1 MEPTGPS
8 FSAVDFA
15 AWMAIAAFVVML
27 ANNGLALFDRLT
39 NRKADKPAG
48 PADHL
53 ITQDALESSLAP
65 IAEDVARID
74 RTVADLGTRFVTQSS
89 VDDRL
94 TGMSRKIEG
103 VRAEVLIAV
112 EKSTDAGERRVER
125 LEAHLQRI
133 DESRTEDAK
142 KILEDIGGLKALI
155 KEGRRA

>member
-1 MEPTGPS
+1 MDPTGPS

-53 ITQDALESSLAP
+53 ITQDALASALAP
-65 IAEDVARID
+65 IAEDVNRID
-74 RTVADLGTRFVTQSS
+74 EALGDLGTRFVTQSS

-94 TGMSRKIEG
+94 TGMSRKIEA
-103 VRAEVLIAV
+103 VRSEVLAAV
-112 EKSTDAGERRVER
+112 EKSQEAGEKRVER
-125 LEAHLQRI
+125 LETHLQHI
-133 DESRTEDAK
+133 DESRTEDTKVILREIGSLQAK
-142 KILEDIGGLKALI
+142 VEM
-155 KEGRRA
+155 RS

>member
-1 MEPTGPS
+1 MDPTGPS

-53 ITQDALESSLAP
+53 ITQDALASALAP
-65 IAEDVARID
+65 IAEDVNRID
-74 RTVADLGTRFVTQSS
+74 EALGDLGTRFVTQSS

-94 TGMSRKIEG
+94 TGMSRKIEA
-103 VRAEVLIAV
+103 VRSEVLAAV
-112 EKSTDAGERRVER
+112 EKSQEAGEKRVER
-125 LEAHLQRI
+125 LETHLQTI
-133 DESRTEDAK
+133 DESRNEDTK
-142 KILEDIGGLKALI
+142 KILKDIGGLMALI
-155 KEGRRA
+155 TEKKK